1 MSAIENRYEFVM
13 LFDVENG
20 NPNGDPDAGNLP
32 RVDSETAHGIVT
44 DVCLKRKIRNF
55 VEIYK
60 EGEPSYNILTKS
72 DRSLN
77 SKFTAAYDA
86 CGLEKKNKGKNPDDV
101 EKARKYMCEN
111 YFDVRTFGAVMSTGD
126 DPCGIVRGPV
136 QINFAKS
143 LDPVFEQD
151 ITITRQAIT
160 TDADFNDKGKRTE
173 MGKKHYVPYG
183 LYRAEGYVSAMLA
196 QKVTG
201 FSEDDLELLWT
212 AIINMFEHDRSA
224 ARGKMCM
231 RKLYV
236 FKHSNALGNCPAHI
250 LTDKISCTFTPT
262 DDKRVPRSFSDYV
275 ITVDRNM
282 PEGVELIEKL

>member
-1 MSAIENRYEFVM
+1 M
-13 LFDVENG
+13 
-20 NPNGDPDAGNLP
+20 
-32 RVDSETAHGIVT
+32 
-44 DVCLKRKIRNF
+44 
-55 VEIYK
+55 
-60 EGEPSYNILTKS
+60 
-72 DRSLN
+72 
-77 SKFTAAYDA
+77 
-86 CGLEKKNKGKNPDDV
+86 
-101 EKARKYMCEN
+101 
-111 YFDVRTFGAVMSTGD
+111 
-126 DPCGIVRGPV
+126 
-136 QINFAKS
+136 
-143 LDPVFEQD
+143 
-151 ITITRQAIT
+151 
-160 TDADFNDKGKRTE
+160 
-173 MGKKHYVPYG
+173 
-183 LYRAEGYVSAMLA
+183 
-196 QKVTG
+196 TG